1 MKNLI
6 WLIGLM
12 LLGWSSCTKKDDA
25 VIVPVNDQEKSDLI
39 FLREEEKLAHDVYIY
54 AFRKYNNSTFSNIA
68 NSEQS
73 HTNSVLN
80 LLTQRNISDPAANLK
95 EGEFL
100 NQDLQAIYN
109 SLVATVD
116 SSENHALIVGA
127 TIEDLDL
134 NDIHH
139 FYANTTN
146 SEILLVYDR
155 LTCGSR
161 NHMRSFTKQ
170 LTNLGINYQPQ
181 FISLSEFNAIV
192 NGQNEQ
198 CGLMT
203 GK

>member
-6 WLIGLM
+6 WLIGLL

-146 SEILLVYDR
+146 SENLLVYDR

-170 LTNLGINYQPQ
+170 LTSLGINYQPQ
-181 FISLSEFNAIV
+181 FISLSEFNSIV

>member
-6 WLIGLM
+6 WLIGLL

-100 NQDLQAIYN
+100 NQDLQGIYN

>member
-1 MKNLI
+1 MKNLV

-12 LLGWSSCTKKDDA
+12 LLGWSSCTKKDNA

-80 LLTQRNISDPAANLK
+80 LLTQRNISDPTADLK

-100 NQDLQAIYN
+100 NQDLQSIYN

-127 TIEDLDL
+127 TIEDLDI

-139 FYANTTN
+139 FYSHTTN
-146 SEILLVYDR
+146 NEILLVYDK
-155 LTCGSR
+155 LTCGFR
-161 NHMRSFTKQ
+161 NHMRSFFKQ
-170 LTNLGINYQPQ
+170 LNTLGINYQPQ
-181 FISLSEFNAIV
+181 FISVSEFNAIV
-192 NGQNEQ
+192 NSQNEQ

>member
-1 MKNLI
+1 
-6 WLIGLM
+6 M

>member
-54 AFRKYNNSTFSNIA
+54 AFRKYNNNSFSNIA
-68 NSEQS
+68 NSELS

-80 LLTQRNISDPAANLK
+80 LLILRNISDPAANLK

-100 NQDLQAIYN
+100 NQDLQGIYN
-109 SLVATVD
+109 SLIATVD

-161 NHMRSFTKQ
+161 NHMRSFNKQ

-181 FISLSEFNAIV
+181 FISVSEFNGII
-192 NGQNEQ
+192 NSENEQ
-198 CGLMT
+198 CGLMV